1 MTVEM
6 TADDIQKVYAE
17 GLKQQNAGQFDAA
30 IKTYGQII
38 AANPRVA
45 EAHFQIGRCL
55 TSINKF
61 DIALRHLKEAVRLR
75 PQETA
80 VWLAW
85 SDAVALGGE
94 PRDEE
99 EIIRVVKS
107 APVDSGFKIVL
118 QDRYG
123 AHRKSTRPKLGG
135 AGKAEIARLVGLMGA
150 GKFAEAETAAYSLLK
165 TFPES
170 AIAWNILGSAQSK
183 LGKMAAAEQSFQKTV
198 KLDPGYA
205 EAHENFGRM
214 MLDQKRDEDAIAH
227 FRRAVCIAPGL
238 PTALVV
244 VATFFTRNGLPQL
257 ALRLLNRVTG
267 PAAESQPYYLAAG
280 NAHTKLKNYRKAE
293 ELFTKALA
301 LTPKTVDGRPVKKG
315 SEALGLLA
323 QAQARQGKDELALA
337 NFRRALEQ
345 DPDSAVATVGLAS
358 LLQTLGK
365 FDEAVPLFHRG
376 FELDPTNGENYR
388 LFIAAHKTKAGDP
401 IIDQMIGL
409 HSKTQPSS
417 NERMAFC
424 FAIAKA
430 LEDIKDYE
438 RVFTYLDEANAII
451 HRNSPFDMDARYR
464 EVESTKAFFE
474 GVDWKRPQA
483 VGATDFAPIFVTG
496 MPRSG
501 TTLIEQIIS
510 SHSMV
515 EGAGE
520 VGEGTRLA
528 NAFVQDNRKFT
539 LATDESLADLGRKF
553 ADYLGAMFPDATHI
567 TDKSIQTYMYIGLL
581 KLALPNARFVVV
593 RRDPRDTLLSIYK
606 NKFPDDTHLYAYDQR
621 DLARFYET
629 FLDMVGFW
637 RDLVPDWFYE
647 VDYDALVADPEPETR
662 KLIEACG
669 LPWEDA
675 CLSPQDND
683 RKVETLSLFQVRQPI
698 TKSSVKGWKRF
709 EKDLAPML
717 DELRKRGLVSD

>member
-17 GLKQQNAGQFDAA
+17 GLTLQNAGQFDAA
-30 IKTYGQII
+30 IQVYARLID
-38 AANPRVA
+38 ANPKIA

-61 DIALRHLKEAVRLR
+61 ELALRHLREAVRLR
-75 PQETA
+75 PKEAA
-80 VWLAW
+80 VWMAW

-94 PRDEE
+94 PSDEA
-99 EIIRVVKS
+99 EIVRVLKS
-107 APVDSGFKIVL
+107 APVDQKLKIVL

-123 AHRKSTRPKLGG
+123 AHRTNTRPRLGG
-135 AGKAEIARLVGLMGA
+135 ANKTEIGKLVTMVGLGRFGEVETISTRLVKA
-150 GKFAEAETAAYSLLK
+150 H
-165 TFPES
+165 PES
-170 AIAWNILGSAQSK
+170 AIGWNILGTAQAK
-183 LGKMAAAEQSFQKTV
+183 QGKMAKAEQAIRQAIR
-198 KLDPGYA
+198 LDPNYA
-205 EAHENFGRM
+205 EAHENLGRL
-214 MLDQKRDEDAIAH
+214 MLEQKRDDDAIVH

-238 PTALVV
+238 ATALVV
-244 VATFFTRNGLPQL
+244 VATFLTRANLPAL
-257 ALRLLNRVTG
+257 AIRLLNRVTG
-267 PAAESQPYYLAAG
+267 AAAESHPYYLALG
-280 NAHTKLKNYRKAE
+280 NAHTRLKNYRKAE
-293 ELFTKALA
+293 ESFENALA
-301 LTPKTVDGRPVKKG
+301 TTPKTVDGRTLKK
-315 SEALGLLA
+315 ENDALGLLA
-323 QAQARQGKDELALA
+323 QAQARLGKDDAALSNFRLALQQ
-337 NFRRALEQ
+337 N
-345 DPDSAVATVGLAS
+345 PDSPLATVGLAS
-358 LLQTLGK
+358 LLLTLGR
-365 FDEAVPLFHRG
+365 FDEAAPLFHRG
-376 FELDPTNGENYR
+376 FELDPLNGENYR
-388 LFIAAHKTKAGDP
+388 VFISSHKTKPGDP
-401 IIDQMIGL
+401 IIDQMIEL
-409 HSKTQPSS
+409 HGKTAPNS
-417 NERMAFC
+417 NERMGFS

-430 LEDIKDYE
+430 LEDIKAYD
-438 RVFTYLDEANAII
+438 RVFAYLDEANAIVN
-451 HRNSPFDMDARYR
+451 RNAPFDIQVRNR
-464 EVESTKAFFE
+464 EIELTKSFFE
-474 GVDWKRPQA
+474 GVDWKHQK
-483 VGATDFAPIFVTG
+483 VNGTSEFSPIFVTG

-515 EGAGE
+515 DGAGE
-520 VGEGTRLA
+520 VGESTRLA
-528 NAFVQDNRKFT
+528 HTFVQDNRRLVSVAK
-539 LATDESLADLGRKF
+539 ATVADLGARYT
-553 ADYLGAMFPDATHI
+553 DYMRSVFGDAPHI

-581 KLALPNARFVVV
+581 KLALPNARFIVV
-593 RRDPRDTLLSIYK
+593 RRDPRDNLLSIYK